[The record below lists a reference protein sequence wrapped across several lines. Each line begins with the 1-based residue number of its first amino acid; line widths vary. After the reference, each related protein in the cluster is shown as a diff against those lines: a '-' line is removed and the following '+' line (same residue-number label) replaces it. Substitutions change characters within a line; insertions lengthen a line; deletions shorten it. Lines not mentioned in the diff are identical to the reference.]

1 MVRGTSG
8 QASRRKK
15 GSEGSRPRKKKG
27 DESTP
32 EEVRETREQE
42 RQKRIEYFKQLEGY
56 ELPKE
61 NVYVI

>member
-32 EEVRETREQE
+32 EEVREVRV
-42 RQKRIEYFKQLEGY
+42 G
-56 ELPKE
+56 LPLILD
-61 NVYVI
+61 V